1 MASYGPVFFSMVLY
15 VPVWYLMVLYSPV
28 LPRMVLYGLIWSRIV
43 QYGLVWSRMVP
54 QGPVGTVWYPCAPI
68 VCIIFN
74 LGGRVGCV
82 GPWEI
87 SLFFSPLPSKKRIS
101 VFKLCYMF
109 WSCSLPK
116 LILVF
121 LILRL
126 KKDRCRMAISTIFCL
141 QEAKNIIFMSSL
153 YFSKNIL

>member
-1 MASYGPVFFSMVLY
+1 MVQYGPVWSHMAPNGPLWSCMV
-15 VPVWYLMVLYSPV
+15 P
-28 LPRMVLYGLIWSRIV
+28 YGLIWSRIV